1 MRRSQGRQ
9 GLRPGRGRVMSRGT
23 GTRQWLLLPWPVLRE
38 PGSSVLKAEA
48 VVCGSGVVVS
58 LTLGKSRNLLLSPL
72 DW

>member
-1 MRRSQGRQ
+1 
-9 GLRPGRGRVMSRGT
+9 MSRGT

-38 PGSSVLKAEA
+38 PGSSVLKGDA

-58 LTLGKSRNLLLSPL
+58 FTLDKSRNLLLRRL